1 MPPAYR
7 RMPRSACRETA
18 AGIRNSVSRITYNS
32 INSIAFGTSS
42 NGGDNVFINFY
53 LSGGKVATLA
63 INAVDGKL
71 NIMLDGKFV
80 KELK

>member
-1 MPPAYR
+1 M
-7 RMPRSACRETA
+7 
-18 AGIRNSVSRITYNS
+18 NSV
-32 INSIAFGTSS
+32 AFGTSS
-42 NGGDNVFINFY
+42 GGGDNVFINFY
-53 LSGGKVATLA
+53 LSSGKVATLA

>member
-1 MPPAYR
+1 MN
-7 RMPRSACRETA
+7 T
-18 AGIRNSVSRITYNS
+18 V
-32 INSIAFGTSS
+32 AFGTSS
-42 NGGDNVFINFY
+42 TDGDNVFINFY
-53 LSGGKVATLA
+53 LSGGKTVSLA

>member
-1 MPPAYR
+1 M
-7 RMPRSACRETA
+7 
-18 AGIRNSVSRITYNS
+18 
-32 INSIAFGTSS
+32 
-42 NGGDNVFINFY
+42 FINFY